1 MTSAPNSSPRD
12 CYRAALAA
20 SFGHSGRL
28 AEQTGRRAE
37 QLVDTPEFDRILAAA
52 QPMSLEAA
60 RRIGD
65 LAVVYLSAVA
75 VPGPWWRELL
85 AYERAH
91 FLQAASTDQ
100 RLVTYLPRRGV
111 AATTVNFT
119 WDLPLLLQEIESA
132 TAGQRPTA
140 DDQRP
145 PAAPHLRPVPH
156 PRRSEA
162 EPRVGTD
169 AKVEVADIP
178 HRSLTLLFS
187 RAPDGRVCVVELEK
201 PVAAVFRMTNGMRK
215 KEQIADAAG
224 LPLPQTEEILY
235 ALARIGAVENV

>member
-100 RLVTYLPRRGV
+100 RLVTYFPRRGV

-119 WDLPLLLQEIESA
+119 WDLPQLLKLIDSA
-132 TAGQRPTA
+132 
-140 DDQRP
+140 
-145 PAAPHLRPVPH
+145 PVPH
-156 PRRSEA
+156 PRRGEA
-162 EPRVGTD
+162 EPGVG
-169 AKVEVADIP
+169 DIP
-178 HRSLTLLFS
+178 HRQLTLLFS
-187 RAPDGRVCVVELEK
+187 RAPDGRLCVVELEK

-224 LPLPQTEEILY
+224 LPLPQTEEILH
-235 ALARIGAVENV
+235 ALAQIGAVENV